1 MDHFIFEMA
10 EIYKKIKNG
19 TASADERSKFE
30 TETLLSCM
38 NYNILMD
45 AIKRAAKE

>member
-1 MDHFIFEMA
+1 MNHFIFEMA

-19 TASADERSKFE
+19 TATADERSKFE
-30 TETLLSCM
+30 TKTQLSCM
-38 NYNILMD
+38 NYNVLMD